1 MPLAGSLPPT
11 PAERLGRCSPVAER
25 ETYHKIRLFSPSS
38 GTMATILLFGLQR
51 QPCIKAQGKNSSKV
65 RIDVVEWRAWVKQVK
80 RIFNKLI
87 VKGKIT

>member
-1 MPLAGSLPPT
+1 
-11 PAERLGRCSPVAER
+11 
-25 ETYHKIRLFSPSS
+25 
-38 GTMATILLFGLQR
+38 MAAILLFGLQR